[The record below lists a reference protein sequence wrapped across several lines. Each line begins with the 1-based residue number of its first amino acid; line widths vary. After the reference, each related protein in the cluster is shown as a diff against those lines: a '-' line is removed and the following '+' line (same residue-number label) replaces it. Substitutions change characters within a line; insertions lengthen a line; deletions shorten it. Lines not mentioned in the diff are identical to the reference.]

1 MTLSTYRMLSHILA
15 FVFSVGER
23 ERESSSP
30 WEREKASSPKL
41 NVVSHKR
48 LSTVMAPKI
57 SLLRVSFFAAPPHN
71 STRLTRFVS
80 QELPPLPRGGV
91 QSPEALRLDPHA
103 LPLGVSSPEVV
114 PRGLARF
121 VKRSV
126 ELSRQHPTWRL
137 PGGVGGGGR
146 GVGSGDGVGVWGRG
160 KG

>member
-57 SLLRVSFFAAPPHN
+57 SLLRVSFFAAPPPQFN
-71 STRLTRFVS
+71 SPHKICLTRVAPPASRGGPIPRSAAPRPTRAPTRGFVS
-80 QELPPLPRGGV
+80 RSRPTRAGT
-91 QSPEALRLDPHA
+91 LRQTPCRA
-103 LPLGVSSPEVV
+103 LPAASDVAP
-114 PRGLARF
+114 
-121 VKRSV
+121 
-126 ELSRQHPTWRL
+126 SR
-137 PGGVGGGGR
+137 GGR
-146 GVGSGDGVGVWGRG
+146 GWG
-160 KG
+160 